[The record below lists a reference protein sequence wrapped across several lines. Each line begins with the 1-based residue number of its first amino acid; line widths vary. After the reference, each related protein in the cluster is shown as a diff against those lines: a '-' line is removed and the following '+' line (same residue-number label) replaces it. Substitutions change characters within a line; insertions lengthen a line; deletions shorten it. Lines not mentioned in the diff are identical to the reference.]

1 MKKVVL
7 LGPPGCRKGTQ
18 SKILVESNNFIQLS
32 TGDLLRN
39 ETENKDSEYGEVII
53 DIMKKGELVPDKIVI
68 DLIVK
73 KLKELKDSS
82 IVFDGFPRNLSQAEV
97 LDDSLMNN
105 SLKLDSAILIEVD
118 FNILEE
124 RIKTRINESNNG
136 DVRLDD
142 NIETLLNRIEVYK
155 NNTFPIVNYYE
166 KKGLLS
172 KVNGMNSIN
181 IVSDEIKDIIS

>member
-7 LGPPGCRKGTQ
+7 LGPPGCGKRTQ

>member
-1 MKKVVL
+1 
-7 LGPPGCRKGTQ
+7 
-18 SKILVESNNFIQLS
+18 
-32 TGDLLRN
+32 
-39 ETENKDSEYGEVII
+39 
-53 DIMKKGELVPDKIVI
+53 MKKGELVPDKIVI

-136 DVRLDD
+136 DVSKLFV
-142 NIETLLNRIEVYK
+142 TLK
-155 NNTFPIVNYYE
+155 
-166 KKGLLS
+166 
-172 KVNGMNSIN
+172 
-181 IVSDEIKDIIS
+181 EICYF